1 MHSMMFVDFYVNWLS
16 SAYGKM
22 KVFTLGKV
30 MSGNKVNL
38 SPDNM
43 QIRIR
48 IFSTYQLTN
57 GHLQKNCFILQIG
70 LDVWTSK
77 RRLFVNARFCFKE
90 RVTYVALLIIAC
102 SQTCNQSRKVLIL
115 GVYTTYLSNKSF

>member
-1 MHSMMFVDFYVNWLS
+1 MMFVDFYVNWLS

-22 KVFTLGKV
+22 KVFTLGEV

-43 QIRIR
+43 QIRIH

-77 RRLFVNARFCFKE
+77 RRLFVTVQGLF
-90 RVTYVALLIIAC
+90 
-102 SQTCNQSRKVLIL
+102 
-115 GVYTTYLSNKSF
+115 